1 VERPIK
7 IGIICHPT
15 YGGSGVVASEL
26 ALTLASRGHEVHLF
40 SNDVPPRLAR
50 SAGPVQMHV
59 AQGIPYPLFHSTP
72 HDLAIT
78 SSILNVHR
86 ADGLDI
92 LHAHYALP
100 HAVSAYLARSAAR
113 ADRDRPAPAMVTTL
127 HGTDITLVG
136 TDPSYAPLTEFVIR
150 ESDAVTTVSADLA
163 RRTRE
168 SFCASLRGAPCA
180 IEVIPNFVDV
190 ELFHPSAGR
199 DRKRGGG
206 RAVHVSNFRPVKRV
220 PWLIRAFDLATRGTS
235 ATLTLVGD
243 GPDQRACRE
252 LARDLGIASRV
263 RFLGERDALP
273 EVLAQADVFALSS
286 SEEAFGLSALE
297 AMSCGTPVVA
307 TRVGGVSEVV
317 DDGITGLLA
326 PADGLEEFAGKL
338 RTLLFDAAL
347 GERFGNA
354 ARKVAEERFDRNRVV
369 ARYEEL
375 YRRLCRRTP
384 SGGGQAGCG
393 GDASA
398 SESSERTRRASEEG
412 ASVQG
417 RP

>member
-1 VERPIK
+1 VERPFK
-7 IGIICHPT
+7 IGIVCHPT

-40 SNDVPPRLAR
+40 SHDVPPRLAH

-78 SSILNVHR
+78 SAILNVHR
-86 ADGLDI
+86 ADGLDV

-113 ADRDRPAPAMVTTL
+113 ADQDRPAPAMVTTL

-180 IEVIPNFVDV
+180 IEVIPNFVDID
-190 ELFHPSAGR
+190 LFHPSAAEE
-199 DRKRGGG
+199 RKRGGG

-220 PWLIRAFDLATRGTS
+220 PWLLRAFDLATRGTS

-252 LARDLGIASRV
+252 LARDLGIGKRV

-273 EVLAQADVFALSS
+273 EVLAGADVFALSS
-286 SEEAFGLSALE
+286 SEESFGLSALE

-317 DDGITGLLA
+317 EDGVSGLLA
-326 PADGLEEFAGKL
+326 PADGLQEFAEKL
-338 RTLLFDAAL
+338 RSLLFDAAL
-347 GERFGNA
+347 GERFGEA
-354 ARKVAEERFDRNRVV
+354 ARTAAVERFDRNRVV
-369 ARYEEL
+369 ARYEDL
-375 YRRLCRRTP
+375 YRRLSRRKE
-384 SGGGQAGCG
+384 A
-393 GDASA
+393 AA
-398 SESSERTRRASEEG
+398 VSSVERTRRAPEEG